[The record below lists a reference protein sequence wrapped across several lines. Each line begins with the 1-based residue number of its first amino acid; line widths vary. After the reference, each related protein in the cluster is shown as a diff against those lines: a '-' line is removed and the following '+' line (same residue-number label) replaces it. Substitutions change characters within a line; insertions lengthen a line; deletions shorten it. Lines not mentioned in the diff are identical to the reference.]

1 MQAPFGAG
9 LRVRVKTGEP
19 AGHCRTPHYLR
30 GKCGVIVLELGVF
43 RDPEKCAYH
52 KPGYPKRALYQ
63 VRFDCAEVWGGRNRA
78 GPNDTIH
85 ADIFEHWLEA
95 DSGI

>member
-1 MQAPFGAG
+1 MQAAFRTGQ
-9 LRVRVKTGEP
+9 RVRVKTGNP

-30 GKCGVIVLELGVF
+30 GKRGVIVLELGAY

-63 VRFDCAEVWGGRNRA
+63 VRFDCAEVWRERNGA
-78 GPNDTIH
+78 GPRDTLH
-85 ADIFEHWLEA
+85 ADIFEHWLEPDA
-95 DSGI
+95 RD